1 MRTIAVVPVKSF
13 DAAKQRL
20 SPGLGG
26 GSRQL
31 LAQAMFS
38 DVMAALRRVR
48 GLDAVAVVTDDH
60 EIEAMLRSDRV
71 TVLSDDGR
79 DGQSAA
85 ALVGIRHAMA
95 EGYGRALLV
104 PGDTPL
110 MDPAAVDDLLGRS
123 RAERQ
128 AVTIVPDRHRE
139 GTNAL
144 VISPPDAFEP
154 SFGPASLERHLEAA
168 RAAGLSHRVDEVESL
183 MHDVDTSDDLRALGE
198 ELERRRG
205 VAPRTRGALRQFERL
220 HAPPTAPSPAVAGAE
235 DDAREPA
242 RARGEGGWR
251 PTREGASADQ
261 RPAWA

>member
-1 MRTIAVVPVKSF
+1 MRTVAILPVKSF

-20 SPGLGG
+20 SPTLGG

-38 DVMAALRRVR
+38 DVLAALRRVR
-48 GLDAVAVVTDDH
+48 RLDALAVVTDDH
-60 EIEAMLRSDRV
+60 EIEAMLRGDPVTLLHDDR
-71 TVLSDDGR
+71 SE
-79 DGQSAA
+79 GQSPAA
-85 ALVGIRHAMA
+85 MVGLRHAMA

-110 MDPAAVDDLLGRS
+110 MDPRAVDELIESSRTEQLDLM
-123 RAERQ
+123 
-128 AVTIVPDRHRE
+128 IVPDRHRE

-144 VISPPDAFEP
+144 VICPPDAFEP
-154 SFGPASLERHLEAA
+154 SFGPGSLERHLETA
-168 RAAGLSHRVDEVESL
+168 REAGLSHRVEEVESL
-183 MHDVDTSDDLRALGE
+183 MHDVDTSEDLAALGG

-205 VAPRTRGALRQFERL
+205 VAPRTRGALRQFDRL
-220 HAPPTAPSPAVAGAE
+220 HVPPADRVGASDEGAKPEERPEGSPVT
-235 DDAREPA
+235 
-242 RARGEGGWR
+242 GWR